1 MERLKSPS
9 DAFKA
14 IASEFSTS
22 SASLEEDI
30 FRLKRGSS
38 SKGERREMLNVS
50 ILKVEWN
57 REEEVVWAAA
67 ALTLAVDFVVAVAVA
82 VAVDV
87 DVEVDFPNKP
97 KIVDIVAGL

>member
-1 MERLKSPS
+1 M
-9 DAFKA
+9 
-14 IASEFSTS
+14 
-22 SASLEEDI
+22 
-30 FRLKRGSS
+30 KRGSS

-67 ALTLAVDFVVAVAVA
+67 ALTLAVDFVVAFA

>member
-1 MERLKSPS
+1 
-9 DAFKA
+9 
-14 IASEFSTS
+14 
-22 SASLEEDI
+22 
-30 FRLKRGSS
+30 
-38 SKGERREMLNVS
+38 MLNVS

-57 REEEVVWAAA
+57 KEEEVVWAAA
-67 ALTLAVDFVVAVAVA
+67 ALTLAVDFVVAVA